1 MTAIVEA
8 ACEILDWLDAA
19 GWRACVIGGLAVQ
32 RWGEPRLTQDV
43 DLTVLVGL
51 GDEARFVD
59 GVLGRFDGRRPDA
72 HRFALTY
79 RVLLVRASAGV
90 PLDMALGS
98 TQFEVE
104 SVDRSSNW
112 EIEPGRVI
120 RTCSAEDLLVHKL
133 IAGRPRDVADVESIV
148 ARQFGRLDVDRV
160 RQVVAAFADLK
171 EDAELGRPFED
182 ALAKAVRRRDTGLPG
197 EPPREW

>member
-8 ACEILDWLDAA
+8 AREILDWLDAA

-51 GDEARFVD
+51 GDEARFID

-72 HRFALTY
+72 RRFALTY
-79 RVLLVRASAGV
+79 RVLLVRASVGV

-98 TQFEVE
+98 TQFEID

-120 RTCSAEDLLVHKL
+120 RTCSAEDLVVHKL

-148 ARQFGRLDVDRV
+148 ARQLGHLDSERV
-160 RQVVAAFADLK
+160 RRTLAAFAELK
-171 EDAELGRPFED
+171 EDPELSRPFER
-182 ALAKAVRRRDTGLPG
+182 ALVRAAASRGTAQTGGASRD
-197 EPPREW
+197 

>member
-8 ACEILDWLDAA
+8 AREILDWLDAA

-51 GDEARFVD
+51 GDEARFID

-72 HRFALTY
+72 RLFALTY
-79 RVLLVRASAGV
+79 RVLLVRASVGV

-98 TQFEVE
+98 TQFEVD

-120 RTCSAEDLLVHKL
+120 RTCSAEDLVVHKL

-148 ARQFGRLDVDRV
+148 ARQLGHLDSERV
-160 RQVVAAFADLK
+160 RRTLAAFAELK
-171 EDAELGRPFED
+171 EDPELSRPFER
-182 ALAKAVRRRDTGLPG
+182 ALVRSAASRGTAQTGGASRD
-197 EPPREW
+197 

>member
-1 MTAIVEA
+1 MTALVEA
-8 ACEILDWLDAA
+8 AREILDWLDAA

-51 GDEARFVD
+51 GDEARFID

-72 HRFALTY
+72 RRFALTY
-79 RVLLVRASAGV
+79 RVLLVRASVGV

-120 RTCSAEDLLVHKL
+120 RTCSAEDLVVHKL

-148 ARQFGRLDVDRV
+148 ARQSGHLDSERV
-160 RQVVAAFADLK
+160 RRTLAAFAELK
-171 EDAELGRPFED
+171 EDPELGRPFER
-182 ALAKAVRRRDTGLPG
+182 ALVRAAESRGTAQPGGASRD
-197 EPPREW
+197 

>member
-8 ACEILDWLDAA
+8 ACEILDWLDTA

-59 GVLGRFDGRRPDA
+59 SVLSRFPGRRPDVR
-72 HRFALTY
+72 RFALTY
-79 RVLLVRASAGV
+79 RVILVRASAGV
-90 PLDMALGS
+90 PLDIALGS
-98 TQFEVE
+98 TQFEIE
-104 SVDRSSNW
+104 SVDRSSSW

-133 IAGRPRDVADVESIV
+133 IAGRPRDVADVEGIV
-148 ARQFGRLDVDRV
+148 VRQFGRLHVDRV
-160 RQVVAAFADLK
+160 RRVVAAFAELK
-171 EDAELGRPFED
+171 EDAELGRSFEN
-182 ALAKAVRRRDTGLPG
+182 ALTKAERARSTPD
-197 EPPREW
+197 

>member
-1 MTAIVEA
+1 VTAIVEA
-8 ACEILDWLDAA
+8 AREILDWLDAA

-51 GDEARFVD
+51 GEEVRFVD
-59 GVLGRFDGRRPDA
+59 TALGRFPGRRPDA
-72 HRFALTY
+72 RRFALTY
-79 RVLLVRASAGV
+79 RVLLVRASTLV

-98 TQFEVE
+98 TQFEIE
-104 SVDRSSNW
+104 SVDRSSTW

-133 IAGRPRDVADVESIV
+133 IAGRPRDAADVESIV
-148 ARQFGRLDVDRV
+148 ARQFRRLDVERV
-160 RQVVAAFADLK
+160 RRILAAFADLK
-171 EDAELGRPFED
+171 GEAAFGRLFED

>member
-1 MTAIVEA
+1 VTAIVDA

-51 GDEARFVD
+51 GDEARFINS
-59 GVLGRFDGRRPDA
+59 VLGRFDGRRPDTR
-72 HRFALTY
+72 RFALTY
-79 RVLLVRASAGV
+79 RVLLVRARVGV

-104 SVDRSSNW
+104 SVDRSSIW

-120 RTCSAEDLLVHKL
+120 RTCSAEDLLIHKL
-133 IAGRPRDVADVESIV
+133 IAGRPRDVADVETIV
-148 ARQFGRLDVDRV
+148 ARQFGRLDVERV
-160 RQVVAAFADLK
+160 RRTLAAFAELK
-171 EDAELGRPFED
+171 EDPELGRPFED
-182 ALAKAVRRRDTGLPG
+182 AIAKAP
-197 EPPREW
+197 

>member
-1 MTAIVEA
+1 VTAIVEA
-8 ACEILDWLDAA
+8 AREILDWLDAA

-51 GDEARFVD
+51 GDEARFID

-72 HRFALTY
+72 RLFALTY
-79 RVLLVRASAGV
+79 RVLLVRASVGV

-98 TQFEVE
+98 TQFEVD

-120 RTCSAEDLLVHKL
+120 RTCSAEDLVVHKL

-148 ARQFGRLDVDRV
+148 ARQLGHLDSERV
-160 RQVVAAFADLK
+160 RRTLAAFAELK
-171 EDAELGRPFED
+171 EDPELSRPFER
-182 ALAKAVRRRDTGLPG
+182 ALVRAAASRGTAQTGGASRD
-197 EPPREW
+197 